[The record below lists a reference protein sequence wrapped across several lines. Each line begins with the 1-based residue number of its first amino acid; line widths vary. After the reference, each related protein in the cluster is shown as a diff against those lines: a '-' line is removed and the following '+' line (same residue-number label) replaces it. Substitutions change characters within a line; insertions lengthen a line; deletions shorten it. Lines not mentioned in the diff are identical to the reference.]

1 MGFSELHKIKVSTFM
16 YTNALCYGLYQI
28 INYMKG
34 GITIDNSNM
43 FVGYPDIVSIDEL
56 QSMLNIGRNT
66 AYNLLKDNL
75 IKTIKVGK
83 KYIIPKASVINFVMQ
98 GI

>member
-1 MGFSELHKIKVSTFM
+1 M

-34 GITIDNSNM
+34 GIKIDNSNM

-83 KYIIPKASVINFVMQ
+83 KYIIPKASVINFIL
-98 GI
+98 GNI

>member
-16 YTNALCYGLYQI
+16 YTNALCYGLYPI
-28 INYMKG
+28 NNYMKG
-34 GITIDNSNM
+34 GVTIDNGNM
-43 FVGYPDIVSIDEL
+43 FVDYPDIVSIDEL

-66 AYNLLKDNL
+66 AYKLLKDNL

-83 KYIIPKASVINFVMQ
+83 KYIIPKASVVNFVMQ